1 MEQAPRMAVSLDE
14 GKHSSGSSE
23 PSSDWSGRHPRNG
36 AEVFRWNRSGQG
48 KHSSGEALTGKGN
61 GADYNSE
68 KSTVSL
74 RQYVERLISESDKRN
89 ESQFQAAKEAVA
101 AALAAAEKAVAAALV
116 AQDKLASEKAQ
127 AAKEALAEAQVQL
140 TLYKAQSNE
149 WRNTL
154 NDLISKLMLR
164 PEITGLFTIV
174 ERAHEELKKRVGTL
188 EGLGQRSIGQAEA
201 QESGSAQNKW
211 TFQQVVLVVG
221 MLAGWG
227 ITILLYLLKKP

>member
-1 MEQAPRMAVSLDE
+1 LRPVVLDE
-14 GKHSSGSSE
+14 EVPCDKEIGKVGVAMSE
-23 PSSDWSGRHPRNG
+23 KS
-36 AEVFRWNRSGQG
+36 
-48 KHSSGEALTGKGN
+48 
-61 GADYNSE
+61 ADYNSE

-164 PEITGLFTIV
+164 PEIVGLFGIV
-174 ERAHEELKKRVGTL
+174 EKAHEELKGRVSII
-188 EGLGQRSIGQAEA
+188 EGLGQRASGKVEA
-201 QESGSAQNKW
+201 QDAGSAQNKW
-211 TFQQVVLVVG
+211 TFSQVLIIVALLG
-221 MLAGWG
+221 GWALT
-227 ITILLYLLKKP
+227 ITLFLMKGKP

>member
-1 MEQAPRMAVSLDE
+1 MDKQR
-14 GKHSSGSSE
+14 
-23 PSSDWSGRHPRNG
+23 
-36 AEVFRWNRSGQG
+36 
-48 KHSSGEALTGKGN
+48 N

-74 RQYVERLISESDKRN
+74 RQYVERLIAESDKRN
-89 ESQFQAAKEAVA
+89 DAQFLAAKEAVA

-116 AQDKLASEKAQ
+116 AQDKQTNAAFL

-154 NDLISKLMLR
+154 NDLIAKLMLR
-164 PEITGLFTIV
+164 PEITQMFASGEKSL
-174 ERAHEELKKRVGTL
+174 EELKYRVGEL
-188 EGLGQRSIGQAEA
+188 EGKSMRASGKSEA
-201 QESGSAQNKW
+201 QDAGSAQNKW

-227 ITILLYLLKKP
+227 ITILMYLLKKP